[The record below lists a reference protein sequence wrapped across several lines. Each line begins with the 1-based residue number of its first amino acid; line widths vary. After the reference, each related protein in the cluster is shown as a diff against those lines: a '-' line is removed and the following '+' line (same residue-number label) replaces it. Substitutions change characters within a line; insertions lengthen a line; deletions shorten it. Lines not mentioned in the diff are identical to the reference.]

1 MLLYVL
7 AAESKHV
14 SQTDRRKDIYLYVR
28 LLCVFR
34 PDSLISGGDRGLF
47 LTEMKPVFDYT
58 FHTPELPDK
67 GSRYSQLLFRS
78 TAGRSNV
85 IFNSFYHPL

>member
-34 PDSLISGGDRGLF
+34 PDDRGMF
-47 LTEMKPVFDYT
+47 LTEMKPVFDY
-58 FHTPELPDK
+58 TPELPDK